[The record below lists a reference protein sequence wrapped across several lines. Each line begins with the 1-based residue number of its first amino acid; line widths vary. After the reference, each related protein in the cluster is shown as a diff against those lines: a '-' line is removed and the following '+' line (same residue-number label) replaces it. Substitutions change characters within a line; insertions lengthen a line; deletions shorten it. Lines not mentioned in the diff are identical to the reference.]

1 MSSRRLVAVLA
12 TFLSLTLGLATS
24 AQARKFSVTGGGAE
38 NHIGNGLALPIQAA
52 ATVAGTVFPPLLIPV
67 KGGPAPII
75 SGTVAKPLLTGG
87 GKQGY
92 QRKLVV
98 GLGVLEKLG
107 AQKTVGVHFSNP
119 TVFAVGTNLVYNW
132 PAAPAVFSS
141 GAVGPMTVAGF
152 GGTMTYSNKLTTR
165 FGGAAQFAI
174 GPGTEPAGLMSPSPV
189 TVYAKINA
197 VVTGTPPCKHPAFL
211 GPNAACVAGIL
222 LAVPTGVG
230 AIGGATG
237 MTVMTP
243 GAPIVGKN
251 VAVLNMVK
259 VPVSGSLLAK
269 ALAASG
275 AIPTNM
281 AASQPGPWTTGQIVI
296 SNPAAKGG
304 AEKFTIEGKDSRTDA
319 GGGTIQMVAGA
330 LSTRSTS
337 GPNANR
343 GWLRLTLAPAN
354 PVPSMSWVGLSATA
368 GLLVL
373 SFGYAMRRRIFA

>member
-1 MSSRRLVAVLA
+1 LA
-12 TFLSLTLGLATS
+12 NLAD
-24 AQARKFSVTGGGAE
+24 AAKFSVTGGGAE
-38 NHIGNGLALPIQAA
+38 THIGNGLALPIQAA
-52 ATVAGTVFPPLLIPV
+52 VTVMGTVFPPLLIPFNPAAGLVTGTLV
-67 KGGPAPII
+67 KPHL
-75 SGTVAKPLLTGG
+75 SVG

-98 GLGVLEKLG
+98 PAGVLVKPG
-107 AQKTVGVHFSNP
+107 GQKTVGVHFSNP
-119 TVFAVGTNLVYNW
+119 TVFAVGTNIAYKW

-152 GGTMTYSNKLTTR
+152 GGTMTYTNKLGTR

-174 GPGTEPAGLMSPSPV
+174 TPGSEPAGLITPSIV

-197 VVTGTPPCKHPAFL
+197 VPTGTPPCKHPAL
-211 GPNAACVAGIL
+211 GGANGACVAGIL
-222 LAVPTGVG
+222 LAKPTGIG

-243 GAPIVGKN
+243 GGPVPGKN
-251 VAVLNMVK
+251 VAAMNMVK
-259 VPVSGSLLAK
+259 VPVSGSLAGPPPVGAVLVAT
-269 ALAASG
+269 G

-304 AEKFTIEGKDSRTDA
+304 GEKFTIEGKDARTA
-319 GGGTIQMVAGA
+319 NGGGTIQMVAGS
-330 LSTRSTS
+330 LSTRLTS

-343 GWLRLTLAPAN
+343 GWLRLQLTPNAA
-354 PVPSMSWVGLSATA
+354 VPSMSWLGLSATV

-373 SFGYAMRRRIFA
+373 TFGYTMRRRIFAQE